1 MRSPNKRKSAK
12 TARRRIR
19 NMIEDDDETY
29 FRNISQMR
37 RKRKKMNEWLAGD
50 YVLVPDADC
59 SSFCMRDW
67 SKKEECTH
75 GRRPSTLCDE
85 ECQSLFARYRLCAH
99 VVVLCNF
106 CGMPNNCDLCT
117 CSLEATG
124 ESMDASSISDEPMQT
139 DGTASTAADEQD
151 IRWVLPSMYFWSSA
165 VSITVDVD
173 NNEAHDINGEVDF
186 CCFLHF
192 RQNSDSFCPALCD
205 TICDREHFLGLHCK
219 HGLTMCTECG
229 NLWDGNAQCMHGA

>member
-50 YVLVPDADC
+50 YVLVPDENC

-67 SKKEECTH
+67 SQMEECTH
-75 GRRPSTLCDE
+75 DKRPSTVCDK
-85 ECQSLFARYRLCAH
+85 ECRSLFARYRLCAH
-99 VVVLCNF
+99 VVILCNF

-117 CSLEATG
+117 CSVEAAG
-124 ESMDASSISDEPMQT
+124 ESMEEKAQPMDASSNSDDPMQMDDNLLSLPDET
-139 DGTASTAADEQD
+139 ATISNTGTANVDETAGEKD
-151 IRWVLPSMYFWSSA
+151 IR
-165 VSITVDVD
+165 
-173 NNEAHDINGEVDF
+173 
-186 CCFLHF
+186 
-192 RQNSDSFCPALCD
+192 
-205 TICDREHFLGLHCK
+205 
-219 HGLTMCTECG
+219 
-229 NLWDGNAQCMHGA
+229 